1 MVSRFIFLSIFL
13 IVSLFGSNSLNNIAL
28 KGSSVV
34 LHFKKPITKKTL
46 FTTVIPT
53 KNITKYV
60 FDFKNCI
67 KPRSVKSL
75 HNLGSS
81 IKSIRVSQYKP
92 NVVRLVIDSY
102 KKYAINY
109 SQKSGSSNF
118 VIKLPTNLKSTKKD
132 KEIKT
137 IFNKLKNDISKE
149 SKHRKTKA
157 KKIKI
162 KSIKIGDIHLKK
174 QYKIVIDPGHG
185 AHDSGALGGRYK
197 EKDIVLQIG
206 KRVYRK
212 LKTLGFSVSMTRY
225 KDKFIKLSKRTKI
238 ANRRGADMFVSI
250 HANSVRNRTKAL
262 IAHGIETYFL
272 DKARTARAKRIA
284 ASENRSLLNSKDMA
298 TKNVLLNAVFIG
310 PKVQLSNK
318 LAIDIQK
325 EVLSVLK
332 GRYSYVRDNG
342 VRGAPFRVLVG
353 AQMPAVLI
361 ETGYISNPKER
372 GHLISPSYQDAMASG
387 IVKGI
392 VNYFKNRER
401 ELE

>member
-1 MVSRFIFLSIFL
+1 MVSRFIFIFL
-13 IVSLFGSNSLNNIAL
+13 LFAVSLFANNSLNSISVKN
-28 KGSSVV
+28 SVV
-34 LHFKKPITKKTL
+34 ILNFKKPITKKTL

-53 KNITKYV
+53 KKITKYV

-67 KPRSVKSL
+67 KSKRVKSL
-75 HNLGSS
+75 HKLSS
-81 IKSIRVSQYKP
+81 TIKSIRVSQYKP

-102 KKYAINY
+102 KKYSINY
-109 SQKSGSSNF
+109 SQKNGTSNF
-118 VIKLPTNLKSTKKD
+118 VIKLPTKISSVKKNHDIKSMFT
-132 KEIKT
+132 EIKT
-137 IFNKLKNDISKE
+137 SSTSKTD
-149 SKHRKTKA
+149 KTVVNPVP
-157 KKIKI
+157 I
-162 KSIKIGDIHLKK
+162 KSVRLKK
-174 QYKIVIDPGHG
+174 RYKILIDPGHG
-185 AHDSGALGGRYK
+185 AHDGGAVSGGVR
-197 EKDIVLQIG
+197 EKDIVLKIG

-212 LKTLGFSVSMTRY
+212 LKTLGFNVSMTRY
-225 KDKFIKLSKRTKI
+225 RDKFIKLSRRTQK
-238 ANRRGADMFVSI
+238 ANKMNADMFVSI
-250 HANSVRNRTKAL
+250 HANSVSNKRKRD

-325 EVLSVLK
+325 EVLGALK
-332 GRYSYVRDNG
+332 SRFSYVKDNG

-372 GHLISPSYQDAMASG
+372 KHLINSSYQDALASG

-392 VNYFKNRER
+392 VNYFKNREK